1 MKILIIQIELNW
13 LGVIVMAS
21 MFAALEYGLYCIA
34 QKMRDNYWI
43 KKLGRDLK
51 RMELL

>member
-13 LGVIVMAS
+13 FGVILMAF
-21 MFAALEYGLYCIA
+21 MFAAPEYGLYCIA
-34 QKMRDNYWI
+34 QKQRDNYWV